1 MSTPTVTPETPLVW
15 VQAKESWLK
24 QHERIIIA
32 FFVLSL
38 GIWGFNKWVDV
49 SANNAKIQ
57 ASISAQAQIS
67 QDTTVK
73 QLQAQMATQAQ
84 QFSQSQAEMKAE
96 VLSLVSAIAQR
107 DAKAA
112 QQIQVVTAPK
122 TPTQAVADLTTA
134 YPRLPDAPV
143 VTDGGATVSTADF
156 QQFTVAKIEGDT
168 AKADLDD
175 TKTELTKTNTTLS
188 QAVSLLGT
196 KDTVIAGLQTD
207 IKTHDKA
214 CEDSKVEI
222 KKQARKGKW
231 HAFLA
236 GATTV
241 GLVALKFMKF

>member
-1 MSTPTVTPETPLVW
+1 MSTPTVTPETPVAGVSAQTW
-15 VQAKESWLK
+15 FQK
-24 QHERIIIA
+24 HERIVIA
-32 FFVLSL
+32 LFALTL
-38 GIWGFNKWVDV
+38 GVWGFNKWVDV
-49 SANNAKIQ
+49 SANNAKTQ
-57 ASISAQAQIS
+57 AAVSEQARVA

-112 QQIQVVTAPK
+112 QQIQIVTAPK

-134 YPRLPDAPV
+134 YPKLPDAPV
-143 VTDGGATVSTADF
+143 VTDGGATVSTADV

-196 KDTVIAGLQTD
+196 KDTVIAGLQLDVT
-207 IKTHDKA
+207 KHDKA
-214 CEDSKVEI
+214 CEDSKTEL
-222 KKQARKGKW
+222 KREARKDKW

-236 GATTV
+236 GAGTV
-241 GLVALKFMKF
+241 AVIAMKFMKF

>member
-1 MSTPTVTPETPLVW
+1 MLDTY
-15 VQAKESWLK
+15 LK
-24 QHERIIIA
+24 WFQSHERLLL
-32 FFVLSL
+32 VLSIL
-38 GIWGFNKWVDV
+38 VLAGYGFNRWVDV

-57 ASISAQAQIS
+57 ASISAQAQIA

-96 VLSLVSAIAQR
+96 VLSLVSVIAQR
-107 DAKAA
+107 DAKTA

-143 VTDGGATVSTADF
+143 VTDGGATVSTADV

-196 KDTVIAGLQTD
+196 KDTAIAGLQTD
-207 IKTHDKA
+207 IMKHDKA

-222 KKQARKGKW
+222 KKQARKDKW

-236 GATTV
+236 GAATA
-241 GLVALKFMKF
+241 GAIALKFMKF

>member
-1 MSTPTVTPETPLVW
+1 MTISQFSEY
-15 VQAKESWLK
+15 LK

-32 FFVLSL
+32 FFLFSL
-38 GIWGFNKWVDV
+38 GVWGFNKWVDV
-49 SANNAKIQ
+49 SANNAK
-57 ASISAQAQIS
+57 AQAAVSEQARIA

-73 QLQAQMATQAQ
+73 ELQAQMATQAQ

-107 DAKAA
+107 DAKTA

-134 YPRLPDAPV
+134 YPKLPDAPV
-143 VTDGGATVSTADF
+143 VTDGGATVSTADV

-175 TKTELTKTNTTLS
+175 TQTELTKTNTTLS
-188 QAVSLLGT
+188 QAVSLIAT
-196 KDTVIAGLQTD
+196 KDTLIAGLQSD
-207 IKTHDKA
+207 VAKHDKA
-214 CEDSKVEI
+214 CEDSKMEI
-222 KKQARKGKW
+222 KKQARKDKW

-236 GATTV
+236 GAATV
-241 GLVALKFMKF
+241 GAVALKFLKF

>member
-1 MSTPTVTPETPLVW
+1 MLDTY
-15 VQAKESWLK
+15 LK
-24 QHERIIIA
+24 WFQSHERLLL
-32 FFVLSL
+32 VLSVL
-38 GIWGFNKWVDV
+38 VLAGYGFNKWVDV

-57 ASISAQAQIS
+57 ASISAQAQIT
-67 QDTTVK
+67 QDATVK
-73 QLQAQMATQAQ
+73 QLQAQMASQAQ

-134 YPRLPDAPV
+134 YPRLPDTPV
-143 VTDGGATVSTADF
+143 VTEGGATVSTADV
-156 QQFTVAKIEGDT
+156 QQFTVVKIEGDT
-168 AKADLDD
+168 AKADLND

-188 QAVSLLGT
+188 QAVSLLST

-207 IKTHDKA
+207 ITKHDKA

-222 KKQARKGKW
+222 KKQARKNRW

>member
-1 MSTPTVTPETPLVW
+1 MSTPVVPGTPITLI
-15 VQAKESWLK
+15 QAKESWLK

-57 ASISAQAQIS
+57 ASISAQAQLA

-73 QLQAQMATQAQ
+73 QLQAQMASQAQ
-84 QFSQSQAEMKAE
+84 QFAQSQAEMKAE

-107 DAKAA
+107 DAKTA
-112 QQIQVVTAPK
+112 QQIQVITQPK

-134 YPRLPDAPV
+134 YPKLPDAPA
-143 VTDGGATVSTADF
+143 VTEGGATVTTADI

-175 TKTELTKTNTTLS
+175 TKTELTATDNTLA
-188 QAVSLLGT
+188 QAVSLLST
-196 KDTVIAGLQTD
+196 KDTVIVGLQTD
-207 IKTHDKA
+207 IKSHDKA
-214 CEDSKVEI
+214 CEDSKKQL
-222 KKQARKGKW
+222 KKDARRDKW
-231 HAFLA
+231 HSFLY
-236 GATTV
+236 GAATV
-241 GLVALKFMKF
+241 GALALKFMKF

>member
-1 MSTPTVTPETPLVW
+1 MSTPVAPETPVAW
-15 VQAKESWLK
+15 IQSKESWLK

-32 FFVLSL
+32 LFVLSL

-57 ASISAQAQIS
+57 ASISAQAQIA

-73 QLQAQMATQAQ
+73 QLQAQMVAQQQ

-112 QQIQVVTAPK
+112 TQIQAVTQPK

-134 YPRLPDAPV
+134 YPKLPDPPV
-143 VTDGGATVSTADF
+143 VTDGGATVSTADV

-214 CEDSKVEI
+214 CEDSKTEM
-222 KKQARKGKW
+222 KKAARRDKW
-231 HAFLA
+231 HSFLY
-236 GATTV
+236 GAATV
-241 GLVALKFMKF
+241 GALALKFMKF